1 MIETFRLMR
10 QVIIH
15 PFNFYHDIQEPRRIQ
30 VDRWSRYRRHRLFG
44 PDGLHSADRLRVRNT
59 GALRNLVF
67 ARDRMDGSTMVDLEH
82 LELGRQRH
90 P

>member
-1 MIETFRLMR
+1 MR

-15 PFNFYHDIQEPRRIQ
+15 PFNFYHDIQEPRRI
-30 VDRWSRYRRHRLFG
+30 RWI
-44 PDGLHSADRLRVRNT
+44 DGLVIVAIVYLARMVSILLTGYAFRNT

-67 ARDRMDGSTMVDLEH
+67 ARDRLDGSTMVDLEH